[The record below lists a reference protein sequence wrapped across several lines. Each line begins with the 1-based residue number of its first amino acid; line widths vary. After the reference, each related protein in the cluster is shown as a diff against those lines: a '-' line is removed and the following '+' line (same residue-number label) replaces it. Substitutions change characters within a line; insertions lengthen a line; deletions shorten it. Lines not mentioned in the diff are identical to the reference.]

1 MAHHQGSFP
10 ASRRE
15 FITLLGGA
23 AAAWPFAAAAQQPA
37 MPVIGFL
44 HGESPDGSAEMLAAF
59 REGLKQ
65 LGFAEGQNVAI
76 EYRWAEGQTDRL
88 PALAADLV
96 RRRVA
101 VIVTMGS
108 TSAALAAKA
117 ATTTIPIVFMIGLD
131 PVQSGLVASFNRP
144 GGNLTGVSAMG
155 VELSGKLLQLL
166 HELVPGATR
175 FAMLDNPTNP
185 VGSQFAIPEAQAAA
199 RSLSL
204 QLLVLN
210 ASTESDFEP
219 AFATLVQ
226 QQAAALYVG
235 PNPLFVNRHQQI
247 VALAARHRVPTIYAS
262 HEAVAA
268 GGLMSYASPR
278 ADNFRLVGN
287 YTGRILKGEKPADL
301 PVQLPTKIELHIN
314 MKTAKTLGL
323 TFPTALLVRADAVIE

>member
-1 MAHHQGSFP
+1 MKVQRMR
-10 ASRRE
+10 RRE

-23 AAAWPFAAAAQQPA
+23 AAMSSSLWPLAAHAQQPA
-37 MPVIGFL
+37 LPVIGL
-44 HGESPDGSAEMLAAF
+44 LNGQSPDGFADMLAAF

-65 LGFAEGQNVAI
+65 LGFVEGQNVAI
-76 EYRWAEGQTDRL
+76 DYRWADGQPDRL

-101 VIVTMGS
+101 VIAAGNTA
-108 TSAALAAKA
+108 AALAAKA
-117 ATTTIPIVFMIGLD
+117 ATTTIPIVFNTGVD
-131 PVQSGLVASFNRP
+131 PVQLGLVASFNRP
-144 GGNLTGVSAMG
+144 GGNVTGIATMNF
-155 VELSGKLLQLL
+155 ELIGKRLQLL

-175 FAMLDNPTNP
+175 FAMLHNPTNQF
-185 VGSQFAIPEAQAAA
+185 SQFVIAEVQAAA
-199 RSLSL
+199 RALGR

-226 QQAAALYVG
+226 QQAAALFVTDEA
-235 PNPLFVNRHQQI
+235 LFQNHHQQI
-247 VALAARHRVPTIYAS
+247 VALAARHRVPTIYAN

-278 ADNFRLVGN
+278 ADYFRLAGN

-301 PVQLPTKIELHIN
+301 PVQQATKVELHIN
-314 MKTAKTLGL
+314 LKTAKTLGL
-323 TFPTALLVRADAVIE
+323 AFPTALLVRADMVIE

>member
-1 MAHHQGSFP
+1 MQRRSFL
-10 ASRRE
+10 
-15 FITLLGGA
+15 TLLGA
-23 AAAWPFAAAAQQPA
+23 SAAAWPLAARAQQPA

-44 HGESPDGSAEMLAAF
+44 HGESPDGFADMLDAF

-65 LGFAEGQNVAI
+65 LGFVEGQNVAI
-76 EYRWAEGQTDRL
+76 EYRWADGQYDRL

-101 VIVTMGS
+101 VIAAPGS
-108 TSAALAAKA
+108 LPAALAAKA
-117 ATTTIPIVFMIGLD
+117 ATTTIPIVFVTGSD
-131 PVQSGLVASFNRP
+131 PVQIGLVASFNRP
-144 GGNLTGVSAMG
+144 GGNVTGISSMNIELTG
-155 VELSGKLLQLL
+155 KCLQLL

-175 FAMLDNPTNP
+175 FAMLQNVTNP
-185 VGSQFAIPEAQAAA
+185 VSQSAIAEAQAAA
-199 RSLSL
+199 RSLGL

-210 ASTESDFEP
+210 ASTENDFEP

-235 PNPLFVNRHQQI
+235 TGTLFQNRYPQI
-247 VALAARHRVPTIYAS
+247 VALAARHRVPTIYPN

-268 GGLMSYASPR
+268 GGLMSYGSPR
-278 ADNFRLVGN
+278 ADNVRLAGN

-301 PVQLPTKIELHIN
+301 PVQQATKVELHIN

-323 TFPTALLVRADAVIE
+323 AIPTALLVRADAVIE